1 MEKLVYVL
9 WRGDRDA
16 VDVPGNLHEVTAPA
30 LMEAGARFVKMSVV
44 DDAVAAGA
52 ALRIGSQPAD
62 KDAVVSFWLE
72 ESIQRF
78 ECEAIIAA
86 AADTFAGYLV
96 TESRPLRTPS
106 VYLHG
111 LGERTDGFHLVT
123 CIRGREDLSQDEF
136 IAQWHGPFRD
146 TAIDGQN
153 TWDYVRNEIVRPL
166 TPDAPEWSAI
176 VEEGFPIEAL
186 DDPAVFFDAV
196 GDEDRLATQQ
206 NRMFEMVQTFLD
218 LTAVDSHPMSEYVF
232 EVGPD

>member
-44 DDAVAAGA
+44 DDAVAAGE

-78 ECEAIIAA
+78 DCEAIIAA

-111 LGERTDGFHLVT
+111 PGERTDGFHLVT

-136 IAQWHGPFRD
+136 ITQWHGPFRD

-166 TPDAPEWSAI
+166 TPDAPGWSAI